1 MDILTDVS
9 DVCEASGT
17 CVLDEGTF
25 PNWKE
30 VTQIRRQLWEAKCFV

>member
-1 MDILTDVS
+1 MWIFLCVITVSMDVLADAS

-25 PNWKE
+25 PNWE
-30 VTQIRRQLWEAKCFV
+30 EMTQI